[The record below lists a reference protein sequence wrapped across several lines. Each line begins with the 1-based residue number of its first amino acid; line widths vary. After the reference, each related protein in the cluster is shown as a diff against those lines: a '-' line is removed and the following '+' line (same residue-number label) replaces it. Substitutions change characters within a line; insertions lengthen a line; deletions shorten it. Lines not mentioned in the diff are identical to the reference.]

1 MDLLKSKIRNVF
13 PFPANKG
20 RRVQDDYEPIPA
32 GGCPNGDCAR
42 TVIVD
47 YGNPDAWHGTSS
59 PVPATTVAC
68 TDVTEA
74 LDGVLGALDA
84 REFVFA
90 RLMGLADALG
100 RASALRSTL

>member
-1 MDLLKSKIRNVF
+1 M
-13 PFPANKG
+13 
-20 RRVQDDYEPIPA
+20 
-32 GGCPNGDCAR
+32 
-42 TVIVD
+42 
-47 YGNPDAWHGTSS
+47 
-59 PVPATTVAC
+59 PATIVAC

-100 RASALRSTL
+100 CASALRSTL